1 MRNVCTA
8 DGTKRNVLPSKSK
21 LENFPVQTIS
31 IIIGDTIINMA
42 QFTGSN
48 DFSPFD

>member
-21 LENFPVQTIS
+21 LENFPVQVS